1 LRGLK
6 IWLIQLKKW
15 KSMPLGQ
22 VREISPV
29 FIVGAGRSGTTPM
42 QLALNMHPSLGVYGE
57 TQAFLSHRR
66 FGVPSD
72 AAELRRLVR
81 HWHHIVADQTPHKE
95 LMQEQS
101 LQHRLS
107 RAQSYAE
114 VLNTILGTI
123 AAREHKARWGE
134 KTPSHIFRLAAI
146 RSCFPQ
152 SRVIHM
158 IRDPRG
164 TVCSTIQAFTDG
176 AFTDWRIYV
185 AARYWSRAVR
195 VHQLEMKEP
204 SPSYLLVRHEQFVT
218 SPESTLKDVCAF
230 LGLEYVPDLLKFH
243 KTAAQFMRKTSS
255 GELPTR
261 HALTLK
267 PMDASRAEA
276 WRKVLSPR
284 QIRLIESVVRDE
296 MGSLGYEPD
305 CEGEDTALKGQ
316 VAYYSAMW
324 TMSETRRVALREAKA
339 RYWAMQRMMELGE
352 SGSWRPEGP
361 AKAA

>member
-1 LRGLK
+1 
-6 IWLIQLKKW
+6 
-15 KSMPLGQ
+15 MEVDAVGQ

-101 LQHRLS
+101 VQHRLS

-134 KTPSHIFRLAAI
+134 KTPSHIFRLTDD
-146 RSCFPQ
+146 SLVFPQ

-158 IRDPRG
+158 IRDPQGHGVFDDPGVHGRSIYGLADLRG
-164 TVCSTIQAFTDG
+164 SPILVAGRSG
-176 AFTDWRIYV
+176 A
-185 AARYWSRAVR
+185 
-195 VHQLEMKEP
+195 P
-204 SPSYLLVRHEQFVT
+204 SW
-218 SPESTLKDVCAF
+218 K
-230 LGLEYVPDLLKFH
+230 
-243 KTAAQFMRKTSS
+243 
-255 GELPTR
+255 
-261 HALTLK
+261 
-267 PMDASRAEA
+267 
-276 WRKVLSPR
+276 
-284 QIRLIESVVRDE
+284 
-296 MGSLGYEPD
+296 
-305 CEGEDTALKGQ
+305 
-316 VAYYSAMW
+316 
-324 TMSETRRVALREAKA
+324 
-339 RYWAMQRMMELGE
+339 
-352 SGSWRPEGP
+352 
-361 AKAA
+361 